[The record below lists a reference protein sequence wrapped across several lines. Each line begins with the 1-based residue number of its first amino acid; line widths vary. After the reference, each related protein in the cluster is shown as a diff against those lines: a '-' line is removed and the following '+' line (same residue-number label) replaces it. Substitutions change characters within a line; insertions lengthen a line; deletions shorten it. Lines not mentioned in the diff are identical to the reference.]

1 MIDATFIPASIEVE
15 ISTTGATITPE
26 SQIIHDFRLPT
37 VTQDPI
43 TKVVTIL

>member
-26 SQIIHDFRLPT
+26 AQIIHDFRVPS
-37 VTQDPI
+37 VYQDPV